1 MTEINSFRTRK
12 NSIYNRTTKEP
23 FKISRSKFF
32 NFLNCKRCFYLDR
45 VIGLK
50 ELSSPPYTLNNT
62 VDELLK
68 KEFDYYRKLKQPHP
82 VMVNNNLKFI
92 PYHNE
97 NLDIWRNS
105 LKGGISFHHEKTNL
119 IIHGGIDDIWF
130 DLNKNKL
137 VVVDYKA
144 QSSSYPVTASS
155 YLSSEWRVSYKVQM
169 DIYVY
174 ILRKMK
180 YEVSDITYFYVC
192 NAEKNSDKF
201 DDKIRFK
208 TSLIPYKTDTTWIES
223 KIIDMKNTLDCK
235 DIPEININCEKCMYL
250 KGGSK
255 FF

>member
-1 MTEINSFRTRK
+1 ME
-12 NSIYNRTTKEP
+12 E
-23 FKISRSKFF
+23 
-32 NFLNCKRCFYLDR
+32 
-45 VIGLK
+45 
-50 ELSSPPYTLNNT
+50 
-62 VDELLK
+62 
-68 KEFDYYRKLKQPHP
+68 
-82 VMVNNNLKFI
+82 
-92 PYHNE
+92 
-97 NLDIWRNS
+97 

-192 NAEKNSDKF
+192 NAEKNNDKF

-223 KIIDMKNTLDCK
+223 KIIDMKKTLDCK
-235 DIPEININCEKCMYL
+235 DIPEININCENLPDNKHAIDIEDLNKIKSIRLEIESLTKNKKKINSEIKIYDKIYL
-250 KGGSK
+250 
-255 FF
+255 